1 MLSLL
6 TGLAAALAWGLH
18 DLLVRRLAPGAAVLP
33 LFGVVLAVGVLLLLP
48 VTLIFGGLA
57 PVSAT
62 TLGACLAAG
71 AAYVLGGGGL
81 YIAFSL
87 APVRIV
93 APVVGAYPLLTLGLA
108 VLRGKS
114 ISTGEWLAVAVVV
127 VGIALVSVFYREAED
142 HAGTGHNGTGQD
154 GTGQDGTGH
163 DGTGHDGTGHDGTGQ
178 DGTGQD
184 AGAAE
189 NHRRALVWALAGA
202 VGFAL
207 TFFFAQIATE
217 AGGAAS
223 SILLTRL
230 SALAILL
237 VLVLARRPDLS
248 AARANLPVLTGL
260 GILDA
265 AALGLVQWAGG
276 LPHPEY
282 AAVAASL
289 FGVIAILLARIFL
302 HEKVSAGQW
311 LGILVVFAGI
321 GGLSAGL

>member
-62 TLGACLAAG
+62 TLAACLAAG
-71 AAYVLGGGGL
+71 AAYVLAGGGL

-114 ISTGEWLAVAVVV
+114 ISAGEWLAVAVVV
-127 VGIALVSVFYREAED
+127 VGIALVSVFNRAGGD
-142 HAGTGHNGTGQD
+142 HGRTGQD
-154 GTGQDGTGH
+154 RTGQDRTGH
-163 DGTGHDGTGHDGTGQ
+163 F
-178 DGTGQD
+178 

-202 VGFAL
+202 FGFAL

-237 VLVLARRPDLS
+237 ALVLARHPDLS
-248 AARANLPVLTGL
+248 AARANLPVLIGM
-260 GILDA
+260 GALDA

-302 HEKVSAGQW
+302 NEKVSAGQW

-321 GGLSAGL
+321 GGLSTGL

>member
-62 TLGACLAAG
+62 TLAACLAAG
-71 AAYVLGGGGL
+71 AAYVLAGGGL

-114 ISTGEWLAVAVVV
+114 ISTGEWLAAAVVV
-127 VGIALVSVFYREAED
+127 VGIALVSVFNRAGGD
-142 HAGTGHNGTGQD
+142 HGRTGQD
-154 GTGQDGTGH
+154 RTGQDR
-163 DGTGHDGTGHDGTGQ
+163 TGQ
-178 DGTGQD
+178 DRTGHF

-202 VGFAL
+202 FGFAL

-237 VLVLARRPDLS
+237 ALVLARRPDLS
-248 AARANLPVLTGL
+248 TARANLPVLTGM

-302 HEKVSAGQW
+302 NEKVSAGQW